1 MSSISKNISITFG
14 TKIIST
20 ILALGS
26 SVFLTRMLG
35 KEGNGA
41 YGFIMANVNLFA
53 VLLGFGM
60 ARTMTYFIAKED
72 SDVESVSGLGF
83 YISAIGIAVFSLFTF
98 ALYYSESDLIN
109 FLLPK
114 GYVSAFI
121 ICFMI
126 GNFIHKTATNYLIGV
141 WQGTLKFNSMNLAL
155 LQGNAIRLIALAGVW
170 FYVNYSKTD
179 ISIVK
184 ILYIL
189 LIILSV
195 DLLVRFAIFFKGKN
209 KLNFSVNLNGTL
221 CRSILVFGSIGIAT
235 RVLNF
240 ANKRLDI
247 WFVEAYNGLEEL
259 GIYLLAVG
267 LVDIM
272 IATIVPGVQV
282 LIPYYTQRNPA
293 QRMQLL
299 SKVSRINLLFTS
311 ILITT
316 VVLLSI
322 YVIPFLYGEEFR
334 ESVHPFILLCF
345 GAFFLLIRNVFAS
358 FNVATNHQKIN
369 LRANILAL
377 VITLILDITLI
388 PKYGIIGA
396 CYASIVAYAASCMFV
411 IIITLRNSEL
421 SISKFIFI
429 NRNDVSFLYD
439 FIVKKVLTRFK

>member
-1 MSSISKNISITFG
+1 MSSISKNISVTFG

-60 ARTMTYFIAKED
+60 ARTLTYFIAKEG
-72 SDVESVSGLGF
+72 SDVNSVSGIGF
-83 YISAIGIAVFSLFTF
+83 YISAIGTAIFSLVTI
-98 ALYYSESDLIN
+98 ALYYSGSSLID

-114 GYVSAFI
+114 GYVSLFI

-126 GNFIHKTATNYLIGV
+126 GNFIHKTAINYLIGV
-141 WQGTLKFNSMNLAL
+141 WQGTLKFNSMNISL
-155 LQGNAIRLIALAGVW
+155 LLGNALRLIVLASVW
-170 FYVNYSKTD
+170 WYVKYSESD
-179 ISIVK
+179 ISIGQ
-184 ILYIL
+184 ILHIL
-189 LIILSV
+189 LVILGI
-195 DLLVRFAIFFKGKN
+195 DLLIRFAIFFKGNNRINLK
-209 KLNFSVNLNGTL
+209 VNLNGTL
-221 CRSILVFGSIGIAT
+221 SRGILVFGSIGIAT

-259 GIYLLAVG
+259 GVYLLAVG

-282 LIPYYTQRNPA
+282 LIPYYTQRTPV
-293 QRMQLL
+293 QRMKLL

-311 ILITT
+311 ILIT
-316 VVLLSI
+316 VVILLSV

-334 ESVHPFILLCF
+334 ESVQPFILLCF

-358 FNVATNHQKIN
+358 FNVATNRQKIN
-369 LRANILAL
+369 LRANVLAL
-377 VITLILDITLI
+377 IITVILDIVLI
-388 PKYGIIGA
+388 PKLGFIGA
-396 CYASIVAYAASCMFV
+396 CYASIAAYFASCLFV
-411 IIITLRNSEL
+411 IIVTLRESDL

-429 NRNDVSFLYD
+429 NRKDLSFLYD
-439 FIVKKVLTRFK
+439 FVVKKVLTKFK